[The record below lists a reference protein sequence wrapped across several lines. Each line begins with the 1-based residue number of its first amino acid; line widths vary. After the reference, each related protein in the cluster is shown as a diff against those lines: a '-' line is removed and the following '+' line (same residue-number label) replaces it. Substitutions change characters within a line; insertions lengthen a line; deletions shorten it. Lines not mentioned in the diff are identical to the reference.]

1 MAKPHFKL
9 KLNGKGVTFKPEDLS
24 SHIAVSR
31 QFLGGFNGW
40 LPNPDPILRKAG
52 RQISVYRELLR
63 DPLVGS
69 LVRRR
74 KAAVARL
81 DWQLTGDDVPENVRQ
96 FVENW
101 LAETDVYRLI
111 KDILNAPLFGYQ
123 PIELIWQQDT
133 QWLPSEIVAKPQ
145 EWFGFDG
152 QNELVYTQNGLK
164 QEPLPPYKFLCPT
177 HEADYLNPYGLGD
190 LGLVFWL
197 VTFKRGG
204 LKFWVQFTEK
214 YGAPWLIGKEP
225 RSNTPDDTEK
235 LLDALEALIANSVGT
250 IPNDSSVEIHE
261 ASGKSSSVDAYDKL
275 IRYCRSEI
283 NIALLGQDQTTDK
296 DTNHASAA
304 AGLEV
309 AADIRDSDSR
319 IVETTFNQLIAW
331 VVELN
336 FGDVPAP
343 KFELF
348 ENEEAGTKERA
359 ERDKTL
365 ADSGLKF
372 TPQYWKRT
380 YGLEDGDIVEQAE
393 SPVMP
398 SENERSEFPRSKKPS
413 ADFAEHNHTDAG
425 LIIDTLAPDTGRLN
439 AQSQALTA
447 VLAAEIQKGETE
459 DNILDRLAEAFPN
472 MDDADLQNELARV
485 IFLSDLVGRIEARGE
500 LV

>member
-1 MAKPHFKL
+1 MAIRKL
-9 KLNGKGVTFKPEDLS
+9 HLCKLEGVS
-24 SHIAVSR
+24 N
-31 QFLGGFNGW
+31 FLG
-40 LPNPDPILRKAG
+40 
-52 RQISVYRELLR
+52 
-63 DPLVGS
+63 
-69 LVRRR
+69 
-74 KAAVARL
+74 AVH
-81 DWQLTGDDVPENVRQ
+81 
-96 FVENW
+96 
-101 LAETDVYRLI
+101 
-111 KDILNAPLFGYQ
+111 
-123 PIELIWQQDT
+123 
-133 QWLPSEIVAKPQ
+133 
-145 EWFGFDG
+145 
-152 QNELVYTQNGLK
+152 
-164 QEPLPPYKFLCPT
+164 PT

-250 IPNDSSVEIHE
+250 IPNDSSIEIHE
-261 ASGKSSSVDAYDKL
+261 ASGKTSSVDAYDKL

-296 DTNHASAA
+296 DTNHASAS

-309 AADIRDSDSR
+309 TDDIRDSR
-319 IVETTFNQLIAW
+319 IVESTFNLLIKW

-348 ENEEAGTKERA
+348 KNEESGTKDQA
-359 ERDKTL
+359 DRDKTL
-365 ADSGLKF
+365 SDSGVKF

-380 YGLEDGDIVEQAE
+380 YGLEDGDIVETPQN
-393 SPVMP
+393 PPMP
-398 SENERSEFPRSKKPS
+398 SERAS
-413 ADFAEHNHTDAG
+413 ADFAEHDHTDAG
-425 LIIDTLAPDTGRLN
+425 LIINTLAPDAGRLN
-439 AQSQALTA
+439 AQGQALTA
-447 VLAAEIQKGETE
+447 ALVAEIQKGETE

-500 LV
+500 LA